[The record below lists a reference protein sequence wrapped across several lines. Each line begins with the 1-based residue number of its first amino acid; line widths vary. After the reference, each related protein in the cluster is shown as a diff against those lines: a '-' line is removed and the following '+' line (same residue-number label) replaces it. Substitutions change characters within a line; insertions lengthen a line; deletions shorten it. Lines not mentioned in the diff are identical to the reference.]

1 MLVAFFLF
9 FLALVSTT
17 LASPLPQGGSLGKG
31 VIGGSGGGG
40 AGAGGE
46 NNGSDGGNPGQ
57 SNGSNN
63 GGQPD
68 EVRHILS
75 AYKQVLI
82 FVPFRLAVVQAQA
95 RRGVIRKS
103 NWAIQLN
110 LSDVSG
116 EMFGTYLLE
125 GTDSERRQL
134 EITRIIVPPEKN
146 LAELHD
152 SNDRMS

>member
-9 FLALVSTT
+9 FLSLVSTT

-31 VIGGSGGGG
+31 VIGGNDGGV
-40 AGAGGE
+40 GAGGE
-46 NNGSDGGNPGQ
+46 SNGSDGGNPGQ

-75 AYKQVLI
+75 AYTQVLI

-110 LSDVSG
+110 VSDVSG
-116 EMFGTYLLE
+116 GMFGTYLLE

-134 EITRIIVPPEKN
+134 EIARIIVPSKKN

-152 SNDRMS
+152 STSG

>member
-9 FLALVSTT
+9 FLSLVSTT

-31 VIGGSGGGG
+31 VIGGSGGGV
-40 AGAGGE
+40 GAGGE
-46 NNGSDGGNPGQ
+46 NNASDGGNPGQ

-75 AYKQVLI
+75 AYTQVLI

-134 EITRIIVPPEKN
+134 EIARIIVPSKKN

-152 SNDRMS
+152 STTG

>member
-9 FLALVSTT
+9 FLLLVSTT

-75 AYKQVLI
+75 AYTQVLI

-95 RRGVIRKS
+95 RRGVIRKF

-110 LSDVSG
+110 VSDVSG
-116 EMFGTYLLE
+116 GMFGTYLL
-125 GTDSERRQL
+125 GVLTPS
-134 EITRIIVPPEKN
+134 VAN
-146 LAELHD
+146 
-152 SNDRMS
+152 